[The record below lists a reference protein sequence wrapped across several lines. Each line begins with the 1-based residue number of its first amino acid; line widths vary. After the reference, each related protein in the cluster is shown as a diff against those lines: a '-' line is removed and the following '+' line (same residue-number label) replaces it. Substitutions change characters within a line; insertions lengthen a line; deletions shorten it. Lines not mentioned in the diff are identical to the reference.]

1 MRSFLPCLLVLAV
14 ATVPTAAGAF
24 DGNRKGFVL
33 AMGMGVGTVSLDR
46 TVGGEGADKTAG
58 AFVIDGRI
66 GRGFTDQFLLYFD
79 EATLLSS
86 ESAVEHMEFGLGFS
100 AYFSDEPHSLYA
112 LGLVGFTTY
121 DSNGLPAH
129 TGPGVSGGM
138 GWQFSRYW
146 SAEGTIHWGSAD
158 RDEVRSGLINLQE
171 PGPALESRSLTL
183 RVVLCGAL
191 Y

>member
-1 MRSFLPCLLVLAV
+1 MRSFLTCLLAIAV
-14 ATVPTAAGAF
+14 AAAPTAADAF
-24 DGNRKGFVL
+24 DGNRKGAVL
-33 AMGMGVGTVSLDR
+33 AMGLGVGSVSLDR

-58 AFVIDGRI
+58 AFVFEGRI
-66 GRGFTDQFLLYFD
+66 GRGLTDQFLLYFQ
-79 EATLLSS
+79 ESTLLSS
-86 ESAVEHMEFGLGFS
+86 ESAVEHFEFGLGFS

-146 SAEGTIHWGSAD
+146 STEGTIHWGSAD
-158 RDEVRSGLINLQE
+158 REEVRSGLINLQE
-171 PGPALESRSLTL
+171 PGPAVESRSLTVS
-183 RVVLCGAL
+183 VVLCGSL

>member
-1 MRSFLPCLLVLAV
+1 MRSFLPYLLVLAV
-14 ATVPTAAGAF
+14 AAVPTAADAF

-33 AMGMGVGTVSLDR
+33 AMGMGAGSVSLDR
-46 TVGGEGADKTAG
+46 TVGGEGADETAG
-58 AFVIDGRI
+58 AFIIESRI
-66 GRGFTDQFLLYFD
+66 GRGFTDRFLLYFD
-79 EATLLSS
+79 ESALLSS
-86 ESAVEHMEFGLGFS
+86 ESAVEHSEFGLGFS
-100 AYFSDEPHSLYA
+100 AYFSEDPQSLYT

-121 DSNGLPAH
+121 DSNGIPAH

-138 GWQFSRYW
+138 GWQFARHW

-158 RDEVRSGLINLQE
+158 RQEVRSGLINLQE
-171 PGPALESRSLTL
+171 PGPALERRSLTL